1 MVYFSDFFE
10 ISEDTVEKY
19 GAFNISLI
27 NDLPLFIDPFLLF
40 GSDKAEFQKL
50 HNDILDYLGFL
61 KLKSEEGITDL
72 GLIKSWYY
80 FPEVK
85 QNWFGY
91 SMVGNSG
98 SGLGEKFGTALS
110 ANMHIVFH
118 DLGNE
123 EIPQTSHLEKAG
135 LFQIGVGKDNISDFT
150 CNLIK
155 PYLLHYTEKFAKK
168 HLKQIQTKELMVDKA
183 FFDYNLERWMPKKY
197 ILPYIFNDYVLLTP
211 KEILTKDDSWIN
223 SNDLHGKFDT
233 ICRSIPNNQ
242 LRSEIYN
249 YFRARLPR
257 KKGNKQPSQKERTQA
272 ILETINKYPKIIEYY
287 IKYKEV
293 NKDGAKDISKDKV
306 YEVETI
312 FVRNVID
319 LIQKLTDNSEF
330 YNIKPITSYEEA
342 MQRVLYMKDVI
353 ENNDGYRFF
362 YSKGQPVKRE
372 QDLQLIFKLTWF
384 ATTMDV
390 NREPNNG
397 RGPVDYSISKGS
409 LDKTLVEFKL
419 ASNSQLKRNLL
430 NQVKVYETANR
441 TKSSIKV
448 IIYFDRNELLSV
460 NTIIKELKLQNDN
473 SIILID
479 ARRDN
484 KISASKV

>member
-1 MVYFSDFFE
+1 M
-10 ISEDTVEKY
+10 
-19 GAFNISLI
+19 I

-40 GSDKAEFQKL
+40 GSDKPEFQQL
-50 HNDILDYLGFL
+50 HNEILEYLGFL
-61 KLKSEEGITDL
+61 KTKSEEGITDL
-72 GLIKSWYY
+72 GQIKSWYC

-98 SGLGEKFGTALS
+98 SGLGQKFGKALS

-123 EIPQTSHLEKAG
+123 KIPKTSHLEKAG
-135 LFQIGVGKDNISDFT
+135 LFSIGVGKDNISDFT

-155 PYLLHYTEKFAKK
+155 SYLLQYTAKFAEK
-168 HLKQIQTKELMVDKA
+168 HLKESQSKELMVDKA

-197 ILPYIFNDYVLLTP
+197 TLPYLFNDYVLLTP
-211 KEILTKDDSWIN
+211 KDILTKDDNWIN

-233 ICRSIPNNQ
+233 ICRAIPNDQ

-249 YFRARLPR
+249 YFRTRLPR
-257 KKGNKQPSQKERTQA
+257 KKANKQPSQKERTHA
-272 ILETINKYPKIIEYY
+272 IYDTINKFPKIIEYY
-287 IKYKEV
+287 IKYKET
-293 NKDGAKDISKDKV
+293 NKDGAKNISKEKV
-306 YEVETI
+306 SEVETI
-312 FVRNVID
+312 FVRNVMD

-330 YNIKPITSYEEA
+330 YNIKPASSHDEA
-342 MQRVLYMKDVI
+342 LQRVIYMKDVI
-353 ENNDGYRFF
+353 EKNDGYRFF
-362 YSKGQPVKRE
+362 YSKGQPIKRE
-372 QDLQLIFKLTWF
+372 QDLQLIFKLTWYSSI
-384 ATTMDV
+384 MDV

-409 LDKTLVEFKL
+409 QDKTLVEFKL
-419 ASNSQLKRNLL
+419 ASNTQLKRNLL
-430 NQVKVYETANR
+430 NQVKIYEAANG
-441 TKSSIKV
+441 TKKSIKV
-448 IIYFDRNELLSV
+448 IIYFDRNELLTVTS
-460 NTIIKELKLQNDN
+460 ILKELKLQNDP